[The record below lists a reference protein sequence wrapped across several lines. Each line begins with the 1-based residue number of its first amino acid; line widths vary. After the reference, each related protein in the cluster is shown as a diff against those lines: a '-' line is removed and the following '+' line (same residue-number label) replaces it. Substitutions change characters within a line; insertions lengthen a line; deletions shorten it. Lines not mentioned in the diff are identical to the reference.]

1 MAIDLIDPRMCIGCG
16 TCVDSCPTDVIRMNE
31 KTKHAVIMYPE
42 DCQICNM
49 CAYFCPVGAITV
61 TDDKSMPILIAWG

>member
-1 MAIDLIDPRMCIGCG
+1 MAIETIDPRTCIGCG

-31 KTKHAVIMYPE
+31 LTKHAVIVYPE

-49 CAYFCPVGAITV
+49 CASFCPVGAITV
-61 TDDKSMPILIAWG
+61 TDDKTMPILIAWG